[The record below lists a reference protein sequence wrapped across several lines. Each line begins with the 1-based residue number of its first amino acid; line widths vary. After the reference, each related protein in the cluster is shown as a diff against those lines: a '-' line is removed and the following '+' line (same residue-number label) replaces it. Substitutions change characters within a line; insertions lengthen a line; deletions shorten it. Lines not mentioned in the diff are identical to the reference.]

1 MATPVT
7 TSSRRTGDELIQAV
21 HAAALAEISEN
32 GLRGASMD
40 RIAKRAGTGK
50 AALYRRWPN
59 VRALGLDVFLVTIA
73 EAVPQAFP
81 NTGSL
86 REDLVDSM
94 KSFTSSFRGPMALV
108 LRELISESAHDSA
121 LIDEFNR
128 RLGEPME
135 SELVNVLQRAMAR
148 GEIPTKPIDPLIFE
162 LPDALI
168 SHRLLMRGEI
178 IDDITCEHLVD
189 NVILPLLEFR
199 RQDVTG
205 DGETHTG

>member
-1 MATPVT
+1 MATPVA

-59 VRALGLDVFLVTIA
+59 VRALGLDVFLATIT

-205 DGETHTG
+205 DGETYTG

>member
-1 MATPVT
+1 MASPTT
-7 TSSRRTGDELIQAV
+7 TSSRRTGEELIQAV

-59 VRALGLDVFLVTIA
+59 VRALGLDVFLTTIA
-73 EAVPQAFP
+73 ESVPQAFP

-94 KSFTSSFRGPMALV
+94 KSFTSSFRGPIALV
-108 LRELISESAHDSA
+108 LRELISESAHDPA

-128 RLGEPME
+128 RFGEPME
-135 SELVNVLQRAMAR
+135 SELVSVLQRAMAR

-168 SHRLLMRGEI
+168 SHRLLLGGEV
-178 IDDITCEHLVD
+178 IDDDTCINLVD
-189 NVILPLLEFR
+189 NVLLPLLGYR
-199 RQDVTG
+199 S
-205 DGETHTG
+205 

>member
-1 MATPVT
+1 MASPVT

-121 LIDEFNR
+121 LIEEFNR

>member
-1 MATPVT
+1 MATPVA

-121 LIDEFNR
+121 LIEEFNR

-168 SHRLLMRGEI
+168 SHRLLLRGEI

>member
-1 MATPVT
+1 MVTPVT

-21 HAAALAEISEN
+21 HAAVLAEISEN

-86 REDLVDSM
+86 RGDLVDSM

>member
-1 MATPVT
+1 MATPVA

-73 EAVPQAFP
+73 KAVPQAFP

-121 LIDEFNR
+121 LIEEFNR

-135 SELVNVLQRAMAR
+135 LELVNVLQRAMAR

>member
-1 MATPVT
+1 MATAVA

-50 AALYRRWPN
+50 ATLYRRWPN
-59 VRALGLDVFLVTIA
+59 VRALGLDVFLATIA

-94 KSFTSSFRGPMALV
+94 KSFTSAFRGPMALV
-108 LRELISESAHDSA
+108 LRELISESAHDPA

>member
-1 MATPVT
+1 MATPVA

-50 AALYRRWPN
+50 AALYRRWSN

-121 LIDEFNR
+121 LIEEFNR

>member
-1 MATPVT
+1 MATPVA

-121 LIDEFNR
+121 LIEEFNR

>member
-1 MATPVT
+1 MAAPVT
-7 TSSRRTGDELIQAV
+7 TSYRRTGDELIQAV

-94 KSFTSSFRGPMALV
+94 KSFTSAFRGPMALV
-108 LRELISESAHDSA
+108 LRELISESAHDLA

-189 NVILPLLEFR
+189 NVFLPLLEFR

>member
-1 MATPVT
+1 MVTPIT
-7 TSSRRTGDELIQAV
+7 TSTRRTGDELIQAV

-108 LRELISESAHDSA
+108 LRELMSESAHDSA
-121 LIDEFNR
+121 LIEEFNR

-135 SELVNVLQRAMAR
+135 LELVNVLQRAMAR

-168 SHRLLMRGEI
+168 SHRLLLRGEI

>member
-1 MATPVT
+1 
-7 TSSRRTGDELIQAV
+7 SRRTGDELIQAV

-50 AALYRRWPN
+50 ATLYRRWPN
-59 VRALGLDVFLVTIA
+59 VRALGLDVFLATIA

-108 LRELISESAHDSA
+108 LRELMSESAHDSA
-121 LIDEFNR
+121 LIEEFNR

-135 SELVNVLQRAMAR
+135 LELVNVLQRAMAR

-168 SHRLLMRGEI
+168 SHRLLLRGEI

>member
-7 TSSRRTGDELIQAV
+7 HSSRRTGDELIQAV

-59 VRALGLDVFLVTIA
+59 VRALGLDVFLITIA

-121 LIDEFNR
+121 LIEEFNR

>member
-1 MATPVT
+1 MATPVA

-50 AALYRRWPN
+50 ATLYRRWPN
-59 VRALGLDVFLVTIA
+59 VRALGLDVFLATIT

-121 LIDEFNR
+121 LIEEFNR

-178 IDDITCEHLVD
+178 IDHITCEHLVD

>member
-1 MATPVT
+1 MAAPVT

-121 LIDEFNR
+121 LIEEFNR

>member
-1 MATPVT
+1 MATPVA

-50 AALYRRWPN
+50 ATLYRRWPN
-59 VRALGLDVFLVTIA
+59 VRALGLDVFLATIT

-121 LIDEFNR
+121 LIEEFNR

>member
-1 MATPVT
+1 MAVPVT

-50 AALYRRWPN
+50 AALYRRWSN

-121 LIDEFNR
+121 LIEEFNR

>member
-50 AALYRRWPN
+50 AALYRRWSN

-121 LIDEFNR
+121 LIEEFNR

>member
-1 MATPVT
+1 MATPVA

-50 AALYRRWPN
+50 ATLYRRWPN
-59 VRALGLDVFLVTIA
+59 VRALGLDVFLATIA

-86 REDLVDSM
+86 REDLVASM

-108 LRELISESAHDSA
+108 LRELISESAHDPA
-121 LIDEFNR
+121 LIDEFNTR
-128 RLGEPME
+128 FGEPVE

>member
-1 MATPVT
+1 MATAVT
-7 TSSRRTGDELIQAV
+7 TSTRRTGDELIQAV

-59 VRALGLDVFLVTIA
+59 VRALGLDVFLATIA

-121 LIDEFNR
+121 LIEEFNR

-189 NVILPLLEFR
+189 HVILPLLEFR

>member
-1 MATPVT
+1 MAIPVA

-50 AALYRRWPN
+50 ATLYRRWPN
-59 VRALGLDVFLVTIA
+59 VRALGLDVFLATIA

-94 KSFTSSFRGPMALV
+94 KSFTSAFRGPMALV
-108 LRELISESAHDSA
+108 LRELISESAHDPA

-168 SHRLLMRGEI
+168 SHRLLLRGEI

>member
-1 MATPVT
+1 MATPVA

-59 VRALGLDVFLVTIA
+59 VRALGLDVFLATIA

-121 LIDEFNR
+121 LIEEFNR

-189 NVILPLLEFR
+189 NVFLPLLEFR

-205 DGETHTG
+205 DGETHIR

>member
-1 MATPVT
+1 MVTPVT

-21 HAAALAEISEN
+21 HAAVLAEISEN

-86 REDLVDSM
+86 RGDLVDSM

-199 RQDVTG
+199 RQDITG

>member
-50 AALYRRWPN
+50 ATLYRRWPN

-121 LIDEFNR
+121 LIDAFNR

>member
-1 MATPVT
+1 MVTPVT
-7 TSSRRTGDELIQAV
+7 TSTRRTGDELIQAV

-121 LIDEFNR
+121 LIEEFNR

>member
-1 MATPVT
+1 MATPVA

-50 AALYRRWPN
+50 ATLYRRWPN
-59 VRALGLDVFLVTIA
+59 VRALGLDVFLATIV

-108 LRELISESAHDSA
+108 LRELMSESAHDSA
-121 LIDEFNR
+121 LIEEFNR

-135 SELVNVLQRAMAR
+135 LELVNVLQRAMAR

-168 SHRLLMRGEI
+168 SHRLLLRGEI
-178 IDDITCEHLVD
+178 IDDITCDHLVD